1 MTTSEPRVK
10 TVATRPTRTPSL
22 GEADSQQHRKAQRAT
37 ILLKQASDPTRL
49 QILLMLL
56 EGERHVGSLGEDLS
70 MSQPAISHHLA
81 LLRHGGLITPRR
93 QGKSNYYV
101 LTDAGRELATMVQSM
116 IVGETPR

>member
-1 MTTSEPRVK
+1 MTASEPRVK
-10 TVATRPTRTPSL
+10 TEATRPTRTPSL
-22 GEADSQQHRKAQRAT
+22 AEADSQQHRKAQRAS

-81 LLRHGGLITPRR
+81 LLRHGGLIIPRR
-93 QGKSNYYV
+93 QGKNNYYV
-101 LTDAGRELATMVQSM
+101 LTDAGRELTTMVQSM
-116 IVGETPR
+116 IVGDAFR

>member
-1 MTTSEPRVK
+1 MTASEPRVK

-22 GEADSQQHRKAQRAT
+22 GEADSQQHRKAQRAA

-56 EGERHVGSLGEDLS
+56 EGESHVGSLGEDLS
-70 MSQPAISHHLA
+70 MSQPAISHHLT

-116 IVGETPR
+116 IVGEAPR